1 MVKKLLFAVTA
12 VTAVLASQAAFAQT
26 KTLDFYSSSG
36 SNRYSIAGKV
46 KDLNL
51 IVDKNSVL
59 ITEANSEAYVK
70 LNGTAPYHLR
80 FIESDLS
87 VYQIIEFNKG
97 KTIQVNGKD
106 VKLIGAQG
114 DKVIADDG
122 KNLIFI
128 SFDDIKIPKTF
139 LIDAQKGLKASFSKE
154 IKPEDVIYF
163 SQPERQLSY
172 RNSYESVIDGNKLNL
187 VHYLNI
193 NNASLNTFKDV
204 YLNFFLSENN
214 IQENLHL
221 PMMKASRAVAM
232 NAMEADSIMPAPV
245 FENAEVQ
252 NLKTISIKEP
262 MTIYPNFNKIK
273 YLDKSYPIEQYAD
286 LELDKKYQ
294 IYLGNKLNS
303 KDVDVAGS
311 FVNKVYIARL
321 NELKDRVKKHGENFK
336 NIIEVKV
343 DKGDVLPNG
352 KLDIYEGVKGQDKL
366 IVSTNISHNENKPLK
381 VIKSKNNDL
390 KIINIELEQLKNDK
404 NSKESDKVLEVLQND
419 REVWVK
425 LKSIE
430 VENMGKDE
438 YTLNVLGKK
447 TKIKPGAKLKI
458 AS

>member
-12 VTAVLASQAAFAQT
+12 VTTALASQAAFAQT

-70 LNGTAPYHLR
+70 LNGTSPYHLR

-87 VYQIIEFNKG
+87 VYQVIEFNKG
-97 KTIQVNGKD
+97 KTIKVNDKD
-106 VKLIGAQG
+106 VKLVGAQG

-122 KNLIFI
+122 NNIIFI
-128 SFDDIKIPKTF
+128 SFDDVKIPKTF
-139 LIDAQKGLKASFSKE
+139 LSDAQKGLKASFSKE

-172 RNSYESVIDGNKLNL
+172 NNSYESVIDGNKLNL

-214 IQENLHL
+214 IQENIHL
-221 PMMKASRAVAM
+221 PIMKSARVM
-232 NAMEADSIMPAPV
+232 NMAAMEADAIMPAPV

-286 LELDKKYQ
+286 LDLDKKYK
-294 IYLGNKLNS
+294 IYLGIKFNP
-303 KDVDVAGS
+303 KDIDVSGS
-311 FVNKVYIARL
+311 VVNKVYSERL
-321 NELKDRVKKHGENFK
+321 DELKDRVKKHGENFK

-447 TKIKPGAKLKI
+447 TKIKPGAKIKI